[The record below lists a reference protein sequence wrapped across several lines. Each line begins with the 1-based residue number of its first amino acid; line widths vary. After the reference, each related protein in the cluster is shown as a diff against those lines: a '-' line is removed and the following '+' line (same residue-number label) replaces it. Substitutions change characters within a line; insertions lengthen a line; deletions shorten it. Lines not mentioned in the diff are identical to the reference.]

1 MLETRTWDAADHLA
15 SPDDIAEYLSEALK
29 DGDPGYFEHALG
41 VVARAEGMSS
51 VAASTGLNRENLY
64 RTLSDDSNPI
74 SNRCENTRQP
84 WSRVRC
90 EARCRFCAN
99 RRALKR
105 TFGLLFSVLG

>member
-29 DGDPGYFEHALG
+29 DGDPGFFEHALG

-64 RTLSDDSNPI
+64 RTLSDDSNP
-74 SNRCENTRQP
+74 
-84 WSRVRC
+84 
-90 EARCRFCAN
+90 RFQTVVKI
-99 RRALKR
+99 LDSL
-105 TFGLLFSVLG
+105 GLAFDVKPVADSVQTVAH

>member
-1 MLETRTWDAADHLA
+1 MLETRTWDAADQLA

-64 RTLSDDSNPI
+64 RTLSDDSNP
-74 SNRCENTRQP
+74 
-84 WSRVRC
+84 
-90 EARCRFCAN
+90 RFQTVVKI
-99 RRALKR
+99 LDSL
-105 TFGLLFSVLG
+105 GLAFDVKPVADSVQTVAH

>member
-51 VAASTGLNRENLY
+51 VAASTGLNR
-64 RTLSDDSNPI
+64 DDSNP
-74 SNRCENTRQP
+74 
-84 WSRVRC
+84 
-90 EARCRFCAN
+90 RFQTVVKI
-99 RRALKR
+99 LDSL
-105 TFGLLFSVLG
+105 GLAFDVKPVADSVQTVAH

>member
-64 RTLSDDSNPI
+64 RT
-74 SNRCENTRQP
+74 TRILDFKP
-84 WSRVRC
+84 
-90 EARCRFCAN
+90 
-99 RRALKR
+99 L
-105 TFGLLFSVLG
+105 